1 MQPLSPLRT
10 ADFTFKALAS
20 RPFHQSLFA
29 VCRGVHFRQP
39 EDISVANLPCA
50 SILPMKYRVVFEQD
64 EDGVFIASCPS
75 LPGCISQGRT
85 RAEAQA
91 NISEAIRGYLR
102 SLQKHGEPIPPGIE
116 EEVVEI
122 ALG

>member
-1 MQPLSPLRT
+1 
-10 ADFTFKALAS
+10 
-20 RPFHQSLFA
+20 
-29 VCRGVHFRQP
+29 
-39 EDISVANLPCA
+39 
-50 SILPMKYRVVFEQD
+50 MKYRVVFEQD
-64 EDGVFIASCPS
+64 EDGAFIASCPS
-75 LPGCISQGRT
+75 LPGCISQGHT
-85 RAEAQA
+85 RAEDQA